1 MQLPNHF
8 NAPTSHDD
16 THLLAA
22 DDGSSTG
29 GGGGGGGGAVAVV
42 AGLHLAP
49 VEAAVAPAGRARQ
62 RRRRAHRARRH
73 ELPAPVHGVPADGRS
88 VVALALPVVHHLR
101 LLAPRRWRAVRHGR
115 RPVLLRPHRSWKLV
129 MAYVPPTI
137 YLPSFRFLMLAS
149 YAMGK
154 MAWCGDLRDGRSS
167 GNERLYCYLSRLWR
181 RVDDFFYMGITG

>member
-22 DDGSSTG
+22 ADGSST
-29 GGGGGGGGAVAVV
+29 GGGGGGGAVAVV

-73 ELPAPVHGVPADGRS
+73 ELPAPVHGVPADGRR

-101 LLAPRRWRAVRHGR
+101 GLLAPRRRAVRHG
-115 RPVLLRPHRSWKLV
+115 PTILLRPHIILKSSLV
-129 MAYVPPTI
+129 MLCAGLI
-137 YLPSFRFLMLAS
+137 
-149 YAMGK
+149 
-154 MAWCGDLRDGRSS
+154 DRDGMEDQS
-167 GNERLYCYLSRLWR
+167 
-181 RVDDFFYMGITG
+181 I

>member
-22 DDGSSTG
+22 ADGSSTG

-62 RRRRAHRARRH
+62 RRRRALRARRH
-73 ELPAPVHGVPADGRS
+73 ELPAPVHGVPADGRR

-101 LLAPRRWRAVRHGR
+101 LLAPCRRRAIRHGR
-115 RPVLLRPHRSWKLV
+115 RPVLLRPHREL
-129 MAYVPPTI
+129 MNAGDAYVPPV
-137 YLPSFRFLMLAS
+137 PSFWFLMLAS

-167 GNERLYCYLSRLWR
+167 GNERLYCYLSRLSR

>member
-62 RRRRAHRARRH
+62 RRRCAHRARRH
-73 ELPAPVHGVPADGRS
+73 ELPAPVHGVPADGRR

-101 LLAPRRWRAVRHGR
+101 LLAPRRRRAVRHGR
-115 RPVLLRPHRSWKLV
+115 RPVLLRPHREL
-129 MAYVPPTI
+129 MNAGDAYVPPV
-137 YLPSFRFLMLAS
+137 PSFWFLMLAS